1 MGRKIQNKF
10 YQTLHTAE
18 IVSVKFQ
25 ENIHLIWN
33 GSLFHFRIIFFL
45 FYIKFFDCHQQKLF
59 DLPPI
64 PINHHAF
71 FAQTPAVLGTFFF
84 HLGTCFFNL
93 TSMEPFS
100 ESGFRSFRDAVFVVH
115 GHCCILV
122 QDVSSVESTLVLGE
136 KRPYTLEEN
145 LCAHL
150 REGQFL
156 WKGAYVALT
165 REVCFRE
172 MLCFREH
179 FCFQPSGNENCHIFM
194 VISFP
199 SLTHFSFHGCIFPLI
214 FPFIGT
220 SSPLFAYLFVKA
232 GGGRRGLGIVCFR
245 EIFCEDFAGIRKK
258 TLNKKC
264 PIKFMVR
271 SYTLS
276 FPRFVY
282 ADYLRGAIIYL
293 KLPQICLYRLFTR
306 I

>member
-1 MGRKIQNKF
+1 MKRESFSLSDHILF
-10 YQTLHTAE
+10 ILH
-18 IVSVKFQ
+18 Q
-25 ENIHLIWN
+25 
-33 GSLFHFRIIFFL
+33 IFW
-45 FYIKFFDCHQQKLF
+45 
-59 DLPPI
+59 LPP
-64 PINHHAF
+64 AKTF
-71 FAQTPAVLGTFFF
+71 WSPAHSYQSSRLLCSNPRRSWNFFF

-122 QDVSSVESTLVLGE
+122 QDVSSVESTFVFGE

-199 SLTHFSFHGCIFPLI
+199 LLTYLSFHGCIFPLI

-220 SSPLFAYLFVKA
+220 SFPLFAYLFVKA

-282 ADYLRGAIIYL
+282 AD
-293 KLPQICLYRLFTR
+293 
-306 I
+306 